1 VKQEGPVLVA
11 TREALALIT
20 SKLAPYVGQTM
31 AEASLKMHC
40 ERLGIGNDGALSVDD
55 LERLIGRLSGALSVF
70 VGGQTSETLMASIR
84 AGLAAGDGK

>member
-1 VKQEGPVLVA
+1 MIA

-20 SKLAPYVGQTM
+20 TKLAPYVGKTM

-40 ERLGIGNDGALSVDD
+40 ERLGIDHDGALSHAD

-70 VGGQTSETLMASIR
+70 VGGQTSDMLMASIR
-84 AGLAAGDGK
+84 AGVAGDGK